1 MKRTLLILF
10 ITFNFIACNTAKQ
23 VEKAIYSGD
32 YDYAINTAV
41 EKLKANKSEKRT
53 TEYVYM
59 LGDAFTKAEARD
71 LSKIDY
77 LKKDNNPETYQEIF
91 DLYTTLNN
99 RQEAIKPL
107 LPLTA
112 NGKKTTFNFINYT
125 DLILES
131 KNNLSGYIYNSSVRL
146 LESKNKAD
154 IRQAYDNLT
163 YLNTITPNYKNTYQL
178 IADAQKR
185 GIDYILVTINNQ
197 TRQIIPQR
205 LQNDLLNFNT
215 YGLNKQWSIYHAN
228 QVKNTAYDY
237 TMQLNLKQIIV
248 SPERINERE
257 IIREKKITDKSTYK
271 KDRKGNP
278 VKDSLGNYIKV
289 TKIINARYRYI
300 ESVQVKEA
308 QILANV
314 VYVDLKTNQII
325 DNFPIDSGFVFEN
338 IYATNYR
345 KSKNNQNDERALTI
359 DDRDLLNKRRMPFPT
374 NEQMIYDTGEDLKL
388 KLKDIINDFN
398 SY

>member
-10 ITFNFIACNTAKQ
+10 ITFNVIACNTAKQ

-32 YDYAINTAV
+32 YDYAINTAI

-59 LGDAFTKAEARD
+59 LGDAFTKAESRD
-71 LSKIDY
+71 LSRIDY
-77 LKKDNNPETYQEIF
+77 LKKDNNPDNYQEIF
-91 DLYTTLNN
+91 DLYTTLNA

-112 NGKKTTFNFINYT
+112 NGKKTTFHFIDYNEV
-125 DLILES
+125 IINS
-131 KNNLSGYIYNSSVRL
+131 KNNLSGYIYASSVRL
-146 LESKNKAD
+146 LDSKNKAD

-163 YLNTITPNYKNTYQL
+163 YLNTISPNYKNTYQL
-178 IADAQKR
+178 IGDAQIR

-197 TRQIIPQR
+197 TNQIIPNR
-205 LQNDLLNFNT
+205 LQNSLLNFNT
-215 YGLNKQWSIYHAN
+215 YGLDKQWSVYHAKKI
-228 QVKNTAYDY
+228 KNTTYDY
-237 TMQLNLKQIIV
+237 TMQLNLKQINI

-257 IIREKKITDKSTYK
+257 ILREKKIIDGSSYK

-278 VKDSLGNYIKV
+278 IKDSLGNYIKV
-289 TKIINARYRYI
+289 DKIIDVRYHYI

-308 QILANV
+308 RILANV

-325 DNFPIDSGFVFEN
+325 DSFPIDSGFIFEN

-345 KSKNNQNDERALTI
+345 KSKNNQNDERALNKE
-359 DDRDLLNKRRMPFPT
+359 DRILLSKRLIPFPS
-374 NEQMIYDTGEDLKL
+374 NEQMVFDTGEDLKL
-388 KLKDIINDFN
+388 QLKEIIKNFN